1 MKRLIYL
8 MLAAVLAVGRVS
20 AVGAAEGRLAAFPGA
35 EGGGKYTTGGR
46 GGEVYVVTTLE
57 DYIPGKEEP
66 IKGSL
71 RDALSGDNRIVV
83 FNVGGVIRLKDSL
96 HVIRRKNL
104 TVLGQTAPGG
114 GITLY
119 GYETNISNTET
130 CWRVTPWIRS
140 GVGQ

>member
-66 IKGSL
+66 IKGSQ
-71 RDALSGDNRIVV
+71 G
-83 FNVGGVIRLKDSL
+83 
-96 HVIRRKNL
+96 
-104 TVLGQTAPGG
+104 
-114 GITLY
+114 
-119 GYETNISNTET
+119 
-130 CWRVTPWIRS
+130 RS
-140 GVGQ
+140 ER